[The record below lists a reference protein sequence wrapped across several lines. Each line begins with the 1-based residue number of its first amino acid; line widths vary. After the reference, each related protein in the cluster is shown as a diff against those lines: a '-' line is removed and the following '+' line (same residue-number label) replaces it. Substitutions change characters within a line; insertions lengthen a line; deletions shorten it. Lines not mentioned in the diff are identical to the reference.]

1 MSHLD
6 MGDVAGSPLMRHLAG
21 PAKPLTGQVAARR
34 DGCVTVIID
43 GVERIPI
50 WPDGTVVEQ
59 SGDEDHYLVKL
70 PGERTLVADG
80 TAGDAFEAAGIVYDE
95 SVAGAPTSTDPPG
108 KAETFLAFCAVKAPP
123 VAFPDAGTLRV
134 RQA

>member
-6 MGDVAGSPLMRHLAG
+6 MGDIAGSPLMRHLAG
-21 PAKPLTGQVAARR
+21 PAEPLAGRLAARR

-59 SGDEDHYLVKL
+59 GGDEDHYLVKL

-80 TAGDAFEAAGIVYDE
+80 TAGDAFEAHGVLYDE
-95 SVAGAPTSTDPPG
+95 SVASAPTSTDPPG
-108 KAETFLAFCAVKAPP
+108 KVETFLAFCAVKAQP